1 MVQTRSSTPPQLTG
15 WRKYAAEF
23 TAVVPLPIVYYGLT
37 WAGLSVP
44 VPESLLEESNAK
56 IRRVI
61 KYYGWNIEP
70 DSQAM
75 VNMVAAYAI
84 VKTLMPLRLAA
95 SVTMTPGLARIM
107 DRTMHRVRQFR
118 RAPPSGS
125 SP

>member
-1 MVQTRSSTPPQLTG
+1 MVQTSSSTPPQLTG
-15 WRKYAAEF
+15 WRKYAAKF
-23 TAVVPLPIVYYGLT
+23 KKKPGSHFYVSIIDF
-37 WAGLSVP
+37 SQ
-44 VPESLLEESNAK
+44 SNAE

-84 VKTLMPLRLAA
+84 VKALMPLRLAA
-95 SVTMTPGLARIM
+95 NVAMTPGLARIM
-107 DRTMHRVRQFR
+107 DRMLHRVRQFR